1 MTHRV
6 ILRME
11 IFPEMAAD
19 FERTWRE
26 VGEAIS
32 REPDNL
38 GQTLVRDTEEEGVYW
53 VLSDWTS
60 EARFRE
66 FEVSARHVV
75 HRLKLKPYRKG
86 GAMNVTEVVHRFE
99 PAASVT

>member
-11 IFPEMAAD
+11 VFPEMAMD

-26 VGEAIS
+26 VGESIS

-60 EARFRE
+60 EDRFRA
-66 FEVSARHVV
+66 FEVSERHLA

-86 GAMNVTEVVHRFE
+86 GAMHVTEVIRE
-99 PAASVT
+99 IAPA

>member
-1 MTHRV
+1 
-6 ILRME
+6 ME
-11 IFPEMAAD
+11 IVPEMAED

-32 REPDNL
+32 REPANL

-53 VLSDWTS
+53 VLSDWTD
-60 EARFRE
+60 ETRFRA
-66 FEVSARHVV
+66 FEVSPRHVV

-86 GAMNVTEVVHRFE
+86 GTMNVTEVIRHFD
-99 PAASVT
+99 PAPATT